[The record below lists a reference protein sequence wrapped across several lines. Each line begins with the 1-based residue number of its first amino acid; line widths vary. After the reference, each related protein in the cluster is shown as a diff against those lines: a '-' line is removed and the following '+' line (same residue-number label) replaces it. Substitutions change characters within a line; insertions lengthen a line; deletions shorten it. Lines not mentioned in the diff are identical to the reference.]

1 MKKNVNF
8 AVDSTSSECGP
19 VVKRNKGFTL
29 VEMLVSL
36 VLSAIIF
43 VSAYQVISNL
53 IQYQVGYSAKSD
65 RQLDRLLVKSLIN
78 QILSKGLHQ
87 TDLFYRIQKDSFFSG
102 EADSLRIISRAFSDH
117 FDVPGYRIYRIYVK
131 EGELFVAYNRYDKD
145 STGMAPQVQTSGIR
159 VQKLG
164 FRYYLNGEWQEQWR
178 EEASIPEII
187 KVTVTLPNDETV
199 EWVTST
205 GAA

>member
-1 MKKNVNF
+1 MKKNVNLS
-8 AVDSTSSECGP
+8 VDSTSSESGP

-159 VQKLG
+159 VQKLD

-205 GAA
+205 GTA